1 MKTVQKILLLAAI
14 LAIVQLAGCAQTPE
28 VSQPTSEQEAASA
41 SSLLPESEPA
51 TAEDVVLD
59 YDEIR
64 TIAVYSASPAVPCEG
79 YFTMSKDGL
88 WGLMRADGTELLPCV
103 SAAPVSGCGMEQH
116 WICGSGG
123 NPLSW
128 EEIEALSEQ
137 LTASGDGSIC
147 PGHGGGGDMFFYN
160 LDSEGRDP
168 YALDASALR
177 WYRMGTP
184 GDVFPME
191 EELWD
196 KYGLILPVFSAH
208 EEGEEGDPAYPSE
221 PVEDENG
228 ALYWYLCKDGSGLLI
243 PGAKQALWF
252 LDEELAPVQIEEK
265 WAYVNRKGE
274 IVAKAQYS
282 PTWESDSFMEDTGP
296 RYAACLQNGYA
307 AVCRDGQWGLL
318 NYSGKEVIPCEKQ
331 GVAWEGTNLWI
342 KEQDG
347 WHRSPLPA

>member
-1 MKTVQKILLLAAI
+1 MKTVQKILLLAAM

-28 VSQPTSEQEAASA
+28 ASQPTSEQEAASA
-41 SSLLPESEPA
+41 SSSLPESEPA

-79 YFTMSKDGL
+79 YFTMSKDGR

-116 WICGSGG
+116 WIWGSGG

-208 EEGEEGDPAYPSE
+208 EEGEKGDPAYPSE

-228 ALYWYLCKDGSGLLI
+228 ALYWYFRKDGSGLLI
-243 PGAKQALWF
+243 PGAKQAL
-252 LDEELAPVQIEEK
+252 
-265 WAYVNRKGE
+265 
-274 IVAKAQYS
+274 
-282 PTWESDSFMEDTGP
+282 
-296 RYAACLQNGYA
+296 
-307 AVCRDGQWGLL
+307 
-318 NYSGKEVIPCEKQ
+318 
-331 GVAWEGTNLWI
+331 
-342 KEQDG
+342 
-347 WHRSPLPA
+347 

>member
-1 MKTVQKILLLAAI
+1 
-14 LAIVQLAGCAQTPE
+14 
-28 VSQPTSEQEAASA
+28 
-41 SSLLPESEPA
+41 
-51 TAEDVVLD
+51 
-59 YDEIR
+59 
-64 TIAVYSASPAVPCEG
+64 
-79 YFTMSKDGL
+79 
-88 WGLMRADGTELLPCV
+88 
-103 SAAPVSGCGMEQH
+103 
-116 WICGSGG
+116 
-123 NPLSW
+123 
-128 EEIEALSEQ
+128 
-137 LTASGDGSIC
+137 
-147 PGHGGGGDMFFYN
+147 MFFYN

-208 EEGEEGDPAYPSE
+208 EEGEKGDPAYPSE

-228 ALYWYLCKDGSGLLI
+228 ALYWYFRKDGSGLLI

-282 PTWESDSFMEDTGP
+282 PHGNRIPLWKIPTPAMRP
-296 RYAACLQNGYA
+296 ACRTAMQLFAGMA
-307 AVCRDGQWGLL
+307 
-318 NYSGKEVIPCEKQ
+318 SGDC
-331 GVAWEGTNLWI
+331 
-342 KEQDG
+342 
-347 WHRSPLPA
+347 